1 MTKRGLPRV
10 VFVCGNLGA
19 GGAERQWSILIP
31 SLHELGFDVGVV
43 TLDGR
48 GVFFDELRAHGLA
61 VACAGL
67 RHRADPVGLYR
78 AVRLAG
84 RRSSAVVTR
93 GVSAHVVGHVLALRQ
108 RAAHIVTEHLGPDP
122 EGLRRYR
129 RHQRLLLAPVRP
141 RATAVVAVDRTQT
154 EHLVRDGY
162 RREAVRVI
170 PNGVASDPAVRDRRA
185 VRAEMGIAEGA
196 FLAVLVA
203 GLRPEKRAVVFV
215 EQVAAAH
222 TVEPSIVGLVVGDG
236 SDGHSVRRAGDRS
249 GGAVRAIGYRADA
262 LDIMHAAD
270 AVCLTSAVE
279 ASPMSV
285 LEAMS
290 VARPVVAT
298 DVGGVREMVVD
309 GETGVLV
316 TPDGSG
322 RMAEALVALAR
333 DRPRAEGLGRAGRL
347 RQQRRFSI
355 DAMLRGYAEL
365 LVEVSQ
371 RPGGRRLVALNGGA

>member
-1 MTKRGLPRV
+1 MTNRRWPRV

-31 SLHELGFDVGVV
+31 GLCGLGFDVGVM

-48 GVFFDELRAHGLA
+48 GVFFEELRAHGVA

-67 RHRADPVGLYR
+67 RHRADPLGLSR

-108 RAAHIVTEHLGPDP
+108 RAAHVVTEHLGPDP
-122 EGLRRYR
+122 EGLRPYR
-129 RHQRLLLAPVRP
+129 RHQRLLLAPIRP
-141 RATAVVAVDRTQT
+141 RATAVVTVAATQT
-154 EHLVRDGY
+154 EHLVKDGY
-162 RREAVRVI
+162 RRSAVRVI
-170 PNGVASDPAVRDRRA
+170 ANGVADDPPVRDRDA
-185 VRAEMGIAEGA
+185 VRAEMGVDRAE

-203 GLRPEKRAVVFV
+203 SLRPEKRAGVFV

-222 TVEPSIVGLVVGDG
+222 VVEPSIVGVVVGDG
-236 SDGHSVRRAGDRS
+236 PDGPTVRRAAERS
-249 GGAVRAIGYRADA
+249 RGAVRAMGYRTDA

-270 AVCLTSAVE
+270 VVCLTSAVE

-290 VARPVVAT
+290 VARPIVAT
-298 DVGGVREMVVD
+298 DVGGVRDLVVD
-309 GETGVLV
+309 GEVGVLV
-316 TPDGSG
+316 PPDGSS

-347 RQQRRFSI
+347 RQQRSFSI
-355 DAMLRGYAEL
+355 DAMVRDYAEL
-365 LVEVSQ
+365 LVDVSL
-371 RPGGRRLVALNGGA
+371 RPGRRRLGAGSGGA

>member
-1 MTKRGLPRV
+1 
-10 VFVCGNLGA
+10 
-19 GGAERQWSILIP
+19 
-31 SLHELGFDVGVV
+31 
-43 TLDGR
+43 
-48 GVFFDELRAHGLA
+48 
-61 VACAGL
+61 
-67 RHRADPVGLYR
+67 
-78 AVRLAG
+78 
-84 RRSSAVVTR
+84 
-93 GVSAHVVGHVLALRQ
+93 VVGHALALRQ
-108 RAAHIVTEHLGPDP
+108 RAAHVVTEHLGPDP

-162 RREAVRVI
+162 RRDAVRVI
-170 PNGVASDPAVRDRRA
+170 PNGVASDPVVRDRRT
-185 VRAEMGIAEGA
+185 VRAELGVDDRA

-203 GLRPEKRAVVFV
+203 GLRPEKRVGVFV
-215 EQVAAAH
+215 EQAAAAH
-222 TVEPSIVGLVVGDG
+222 AVEPSIVGVVVGDG
-236 SDGHSVRRAGDRS
+236 SDGQSVRRAADRS
-249 GGAVRAIGYRADA
+249 GGAVHAIGYRADA

-298 DVGGVREMVVD
+298 DVGGVRDMVVD

-316 TPDGSG
+316 TPDDSG

-355 DAMLRGYAEL
+355 DTMLRAYAQL
-365 LVEVSQ
+365 LTEVSQ
-371 RPGGRRLVALNGGA
+371 RPGRRRLVAVNGGA